1 MTRTA
6 CGGDFR
12 FFRPIENRKGG
23 VRVKRILAVLVEN
36 HPGVLT
42 RVAGLIR
49 RRGFNIESLAVGVT
63 DTPDISRI
71 TLVVDGDEGQL
82 QQVPR
87 QLSKLIEVLRVI
99 DLDAANTVAR
109 ELALVKVQANQVSR
123 PHLLQL
129 ASVFRANVV
138 DVGPAALT
146 IEVTGTHDK
155 VEALIALAREYGI
168 EELVRTGVIALER
181 GAASLKLT
189 EEVQEYDAHVL

>member
-1 MTRTA
+1 
-6 CGGDFR
+6 
-12 FFRPIENRKGG
+12 
-23 VRVKRILAVLVEN
+23 
-36 HPGVLT
+36 
-42 RVAGLIR
+42 
-49 RRGFNIESLAVGVT
+49 
-63 DTPDISRI
+63 
-71 TLVVDGDEGQL
+71 
-82 QQVPR
+82 
-87 QLSKLIEVLRVI
+87 
-99 DLDAANTVAR
+99 VAR